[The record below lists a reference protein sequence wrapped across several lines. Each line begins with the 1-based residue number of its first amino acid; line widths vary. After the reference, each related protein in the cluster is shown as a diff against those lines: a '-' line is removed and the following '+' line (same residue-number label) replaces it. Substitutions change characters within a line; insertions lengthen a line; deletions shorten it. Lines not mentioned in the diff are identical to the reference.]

1 VLPACDNTRLDLFW
15 LKDNI
20 LLDLDNLLEQAKLAK
35 EIAEKWMLSR
45 CVSTAP
51 FIHGISTPQPPLLQ
65 PVNQGVTGNSQV
77 TCRSTLI
84 PLMLLQSPQNQI
96 IDPGF

>member
-35 EIAEKWMLSR
+35 EIAEK
-45 CVSTAP
+45 
-51 FIHGISTPQPPLLQ
+51 
-65 PVNQGVTGNSQV
+65 
-77 TCRSTLI
+77 
-84 PLMLLQSPQNQI
+84 
-96 IDPGF
+96 